1 LDGLLNDIP
10 KLSDPDVQ
18 TSSVWWAA
26 FNQPHT
32 ALKKIR
38 QKGPPMK
45 IATQSSAELTHVA
58 KLIEDIPIAMLTA
71 AEADGSLASRPM
83 TALEMDAQGALWF
96 FTDVQT
102 SKVDDLRSLNL
113 SFTDRDQAAYV
124 SLSGHGEIDN
134 DRARIQ
140 KLWGVFARPWF
151 PDGPDS
157 DNLALLKFIP
167 DTVDYWYGP
176 TSKMVRVLGM
186 IASVIAGKPVGLG
199 ESGSHTGLSASTRA
213 AA

>member
-1 LDGLLNDIP
+1 
-10 KLSDPDVQ
+10 
-18 TSSVWWAA
+18 
-26 FNQPHT
+26 
-32 ALKKIR
+32 
-38 QKGPPMK
+38 MK

-140 KLWGVFARPWF
+140 KLWGVFSRPWF

-167 DTVDYWYGP
+167 DTVDYWDGP

-199 ESGSHTGLSASTRA
+199 ESGSHTGLSASTRSA
-213 AA
+213 ASKPQP